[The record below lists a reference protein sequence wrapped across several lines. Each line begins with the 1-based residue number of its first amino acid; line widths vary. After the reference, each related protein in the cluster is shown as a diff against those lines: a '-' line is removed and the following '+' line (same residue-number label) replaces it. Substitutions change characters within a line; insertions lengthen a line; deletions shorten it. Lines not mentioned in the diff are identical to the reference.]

1 LRSSL
6 PSARDAEE
14 RAEAWLRERQATVGG
29 DVLIIT
35 GRGRGSVDGI
45 AVVRPAVQRR
55 LSRLRRQGVVAEMR
69 EHSPGSFAVTLAP
82 LRAMLTAQR
91 RSKDPPPRPLAD
103 PVALSSLEP
112 ATKSVLRAL
121 AQRTLEL
128 LGAPRT
134 DALVND
140 EMTHQFSRL
149 AAAIA
154 AGPNREA
161 RLRQAARAALA
172 EAEDA

>member
-1 LRSSL
+1 M
-6 PSARDAEE
+6 
-14 RAEAWLRERQATVGG
+14 
-29 DVLIIT
+29 LIIT

-55 LSRLRRQGVVAEMR
+55 LARLRRQGVIAEVR

-91 RSKDPPPRPLAD
+91 RAKDPPLRRPSD
-103 PVALSSLEP
+103 PLALSSLEP
-112 ATKSVLRAL
+112 ATRSALRAL
-121 AQRTLEL
+121 ALRTLEL

-149 AAAIA
+149 AAAIG

-161 RLRQAARAALA
+161 RLRQAARVALA
-172 EAEDA
+172 ETDDA